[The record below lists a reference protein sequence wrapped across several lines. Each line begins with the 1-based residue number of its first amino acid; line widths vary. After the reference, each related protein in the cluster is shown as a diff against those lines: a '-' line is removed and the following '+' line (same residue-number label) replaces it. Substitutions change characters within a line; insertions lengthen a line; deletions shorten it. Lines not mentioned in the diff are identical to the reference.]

1 MPEMTFEKIYAE
13 HKAGVFGIETFVE
26 LLREIPQ
33 KEKFICKYLRSERT
47 ARNYDI
53 LQSLVVAAVNYPSK
67 KYVVP
72 LCDLLYEFK
81 EEMNNE
87 DIVDTLYELQD
98 ESCIPVLSWASRK
111 EIKGDHYHHFNRK
124 CIEALFH
131 IGTKDSVY
139 ALQSE
144 ANDNPFEESR
154 RTAAEYLRR
163 D

>member
-1 MPEMTFEKIYAE
+1 MSEMTFEKIYGE
-13 HKAGVFGIETFVE
+13 LKAGVFGIETFVE
-26 LLREIPQ
+26 MLRRIPE
-33 KEKFICKYLRSERT
+33 KEKAICKYLCDERAT
-47 ARNYDI
+47 ANYDI
-53 LQSLVVAAVNYPSK
+53 LQSLVVAAINYPSK

-72 LCDLLYEFK
+72 LCDLLYEFE

-87 DIVDTLYELQD
+87 DIVDALYELQD
-98 ESCIPVLSWASRK
+98 ERCIPVLSWASRK

-124 CIEALFH
+124 CIEALIH
-131 IGTKDSVY
+131 IGTKDSVD

-144 ANDNPFEESR
+144 AIDNPFEESR